1 MSYGVGGEVGSNLSV
16 LGAYVAADL
25 VGKAASDHDGRSVS
39 LTVTRKALALLTD
52 LAPRQRAIN
61 DRLFGNLGMGT
72 FDMLAGIA
80 ARLVHDADDAL
91 EMAASDTA
99 GRSRTVEVS

>member
-1 MSYGVGGEVGSNLSV
+1 VRA
-16 LGAYVAADL
+16 GAPAPF
-25 VGKAASDHDGRSVS
+25 SS
-39 LTVTRKALALLTD
+39 LPTD

-61 DRLFGNLGMGT
+61 DRLFGTLGVGT

-80 ARLVHDADDAL
+80 ARLVHDADAAL

-99 GRSRTVEVS
+99 DASRTVEVS